1 MKKVLLILSLLILA
15 SFRSLAAPFVL
26 PPAVT
31 VSETAA
37 DGKGW
42 QVSGTLS
49 VSYVQA
55 QARLTTS
62 IAAAGWSH
70 LHTINLS
77 KDRQL
82 DAWSRGSEELTLMV
96 WRIAPGRS
104 GFSYG
109 VSKGGK

>member
-1 MKKVLLILSLLILA
+1 MKFAFLILSLLSLA

-26 PPAVT
+26 PLAAT

-42 QVSGTLS
+42 QSSGTVALS
-49 VSYVQA
+49 FVQA

-70 LHTINLS
+70 LHTINLG

>member
-1 MKKVLLILSLLILA
+1 MKFAFLISFLLSLA
-15 SFRSLAAPFVL
+15 AFRSLAAPFVM
-26 PPAVT
+26 PPAAT

-49 VSYVQA
+49 ISFVQA
-55 QARLTTS
+55 QARLVTS

-70 LHTINLS
+70 LHTINLG

>member
-1 MKKVLLILSLLILA
+1 MMAKLLLLSLLSLA
-15 SFRSLAAPFVL
+15 SVRSLAAPFVL
-26 PPAVT
+26 PPAAT
-31 VSETAA
+31 VFETAA

-49 VSYVQA
+49 ISFVQA
-55 QARLTTS
+55 QARLVTS

-70 LHTINLS
+70 LHTINLG

-96 WRIAPGRS
+96 WRIAPGKS

-109 VSKGGK
+109 VSRGGK

>member
-1 MKKVLLILSLLILA
+1 MRTLFTILSILMFSPA
-15 SFRSLAAPFVL
+15 TAAPFVM
-26 PPAVT
+26 PSAAT

-49 VSYVQA
+49 ISYVQA

-70 LHTINLS
+70 LHTINLG

-82 DAWSRGSEELTLMV
+82 DAWSRGSEGLTLLV
-96 WRIAPGRS
+96 WRIAPGKS